1 MANPKGKEKFALWI
15 RPETMRKVEQL
26 FRANNCRS
34 RSEFIENAVLF
45 YAGFLTADDYREYF
59 PNIIVSTVKG
69 TLSSFENRMASL
81 LFKIAVELSMVLHVT
96 AADSEIDSEM
106 LSRLRGMCVNE
117 VRRLHGSVSMEDAI
131 KFQRDE

>member
-69 TLSSFENRMASL
+69 TLDNFENRMASL